1 MVEPMVDAVKKG
13 ADGYIIKPI
22 KMDNLLNSIKENLK
36 KQEEEKSYSEE
47 KIAEFIKTRIR
58 ELNYPP

>member
-1 MVEPMVDAVKKG
+1 MVDAVKKG